1 MDKNIDEIEIEEIS
15 LDIDDKY
22 EVTLDI
28 SPSTDDILESLKI
41 DQPIAK
47 EEKLAEELTIK
58 GAEEENKLESEVGG
72 IGLEESGVLG
82 AEKEFKEVSS
92 LEGLEA
98 PQEFGFEAQGVEGS
112 QEEENN
118 ISLSVEELDSILS
131 EAKVEEVTSED
142 VGLTTSEEESVGFEV
157 EEGLSTEVSGVDFSA
172 SEEAISFEGEKL
184 SQGSVLEE
192 EGLSTEVSDVDFL
205 ASEEAISF
213 EGEKLSQ
220 GSVLEEEG
228 LSTEVSDVDFSASEE
243 AISFEGEKLSQGR
256 GVVEDLGDVVVMD
269 SEGYNKV
276 ISEGLPPIEEKPV
289 EFEEGSVGFEEEFSF
304 GEAVS
309 PEELGIGEE
318 KKEEF
323 ELSEFAEI
331 TEEMVEE
338 QKLNIVE
345 GEEESKEEAFA
356 GVSEEVSFEISET
369 KEGEIVGEFEEIR
382 EIGLGEIEL
391 GVPQEESITKEEVEV
406 VDDISISKGEYGIV
420 EEIPE
425 AIGVGEEVKY
435 SVTPEEL
442 GIEEIEITPEVET
455 GSIVGIGFEEEA
467 KEKVEEETRGAEE
480 VISFVEESIGLPEV
494 EEKALSIEER
504 GAKIEEAIEGL
515 SDVEKE
521 ALRKVLKYLDKLL
534 ESLPEDKV
542 REFASSEY
550 YDLYVRLFDKLNI
563 K

>member
-1 MDKNIDEIEIEEIS
+1 MDKKIDEIEIEEIS

-47 EEKLAEELTIK
+47 EEELAEELTIK
-58 GAEEENKLESEVGG
+58 GIEEESKLESEVGG

-131 EAKVEEVTSED
+131 EAKVVEVSSED

-184 SQGSVLEE
+184 SQG
-192 EGLSTEVSDVDFL
+192 
-205 ASEEAISF
+205 
-213 EGEKLSQ
+213 
-220 GSVLEEEG
+220 
-228 LSTEVSDVDFSASEE
+228 
-243 AISFEGEKLSQGR
+243 R

-276 ISEGLPPIEEKPV
+276 ISEELPPIEEKPV
-289 EFEEGSVGFEEEFSF
+289 EVEEGSVGFEEEFSF

-338 QKLNIVE
+338 QKLNVVE

-369 KEGEIVGEFEEIR
+369 KEGEIVGEFEEIS

-406 VDDISISKGEYGIV
+406 VDDISIPKGEYGIV

-455 GSIVGIGFEEEA
+455 SSIVGIGFEEEA

>member
-28 SPSTDDILESLKI
+28 SPSTDDIIESLKI

-47 EEKLAEELTIK
+47 EEELAEELTIK
-58 GAEEENKLESEVGG
+58 GAEE
-72 IGLEESGVLG
+72 
-82 AEKEFKEVSS
+82 EFKEVSS

-131 EAKVEEVTSED
+131 EAKVEVTSED

-157 EEGLSTEVSGVDFSA
+157 EERLSTEVSGVDFSA

-184 SQGSVLEE
+184 SRGGVFEE
-192 EGLSTEVSDVDFL
+192 EGLSTEVSGVDFS
-205 ASEEAISF
+205 ASGEAISF

-220 GSVLEEEG
+220 GGVFEEEG
-228 LSTEVSDVDFSASEE
+228 LSTEVSGVDFSASGE
-243 AISFEGEKLSQGR
+243 AISFEGEKLSQGK

-276 ISEGLPPIEEKPV
+276 ISEELPPIEEKPV

-338 QKLNIVE
+338 QKLNVVE
-345 GEEESKEEAFA
+345 GEEESKEEAFS

-369 KEGEIVGEFEEIR
+369 KEGEIVGEFEEIS
-382 EIGLGEIEL
+382 EIGLGEIGL
-391 GVPQEESITKEEVEV
+391 GVTQEESITKEEVEV

-425 AIGVGEEVKY
+425 DIGVGEEVKY

-467 KEKVEEETRGAEE
+467 KEKVEEETRGAED

>member
-98 PQEFGFEAQGVEGS
+98 PQEFGFEAQGIEGS

-157 EEGLSTEVSGVDFSA
+157 EEGLSTEVSG
-172 SEEAISFEGEKL
+172 
-184 SQGSVLEE
+184 
-192 EGLSTEVSDVDFL
+192 
-205 ASEEAISF
+205 
-213 EGEKLSQ
+213 
-220 GSVLEEEG
+220 
-228 LSTEVSDVDFSASEE
+228 VDFSASEE

-338 QKLNIVE
+338 QKLNVVE

-406 VDDISISKGEYGIV
+406 VDDISISK
-420 EEIPE
+420 
-425 AIGVGEEVKY
+425 
-435 SVTPEEL
+435 
-442 GIEEIEITPEVET
+442 
-455 GSIVGIGFEEEA
+455 
-467 KEKVEEETRGAEE
+467 
-480 VISFVEESIGLPEV
+480 
-494 EEKALSIEER
+494 LSILLLPR
-504 GAKIEEAIEGL
+504 N
-515 SDVEKE
+515 S
-521 ALRKVLKYLDKLL
+521 VLK
-534 ESLPEDKV
+534 
-542 REFASSEY
+542 R
-550 YDLYVRLFDKLNI
+550 
-563 K
+563 

>member
-192 EGLSTEVSDVDFL
+192 EGLFTEVS
-205 ASEEAISF
+205 
-213 EGEKLSQ
+213 G
-220 GSVLEEEG
+220 
-228 LSTEVSDVDFSASEE
+228 VDFSASEE

-494 EEKALSIEER
+494 EEKALSIKER

-521 ALRKVLKYLDKLL
+521 ALKKVLKYLDKLL

>member
-58 GAEEENKLESEVGG
+58 GAEEESKIESKVGG

-98 PQEFGFEAQGVEGS
+98 PQEFGFEAQGIEGS

-157 EEGLSTEVSGVDFSA
+157 EEGLSTEVSG
-172 SEEAISFEGEKL
+172 
-184 SQGSVLEE
+184 
-192 EGLSTEVSDVDFL
+192 
-205 ASEEAISF
+205 
-213 EGEKLSQ
+213 
-220 GSVLEEEG
+220 
-228 LSTEVSDVDFSASEE
+228 VDFSASEE

-467 KEKVEEETRGAEE
+467 KEKVEEETRGAED

>member
-1 MDKNIDEIEIEEIS
+1 MDKKIDEIEIEEIS

-47 EEKLAEELTIK
+47 EEELAEELTIK
-58 GAEEENKLESEVGG
+58 GIEEESKLESEVGG

-92 LEGLEA
+92 LESLEA
-98 PQEFGFEAQGVEGS
+98 PQEFGFEARGVEGS

-131 EAKVEEVTSED
+131 EAKVEEVASED

-157 EEGLSTEVSGVDFSA
+157 EGGLSTEVSG
-172 SEEAISFEGEKL
+172 
-184 SQGSVLEE
+184 
-192 EGLSTEVSDVDFL
+192 
-205 ASEEAISF
+205 
-213 EGEKLSQ
+213 
-220 GSVLEEEG
+220 
-228 LSTEVSDVDFSASEE
+228 VDFSASEE

-276 ISEGLPPIEEKPV
+276 ISEELPPIEEKPV

-338 QKLNIVE
+338 QKLNVVE

-369 KEGEIVGEFEEIR
+369 KEGEIVGEFEEIS
-382 EIGLGEIEL
+382 EIGLGEIGL

>member
-1 MDKNIDEIEIEEIS
+1 MDKKIDEIEIEEIS

-47 EEKLAEELTIK
+47 EEELAEELTIK
-58 GAEEENKLESEVGG
+58 GIEEESKLESEVGG

-82 AEKEFKEVSS
+82 AEEEFKEVSS

-157 EEGLSTEVSGVDFSA
+157 KEGLSTEVSG
-172 SEEAISFEGEKL
+172 
-184 SQGSVLEE
+184 
-192 EGLSTEVSDVDFL
+192 
-205 ASEEAISF
+205 
-213 EGEKLSQ
+213 
-220 GSVLEEEG
+220 
-228 LSTEVSDVDFSASEE
+228 VDFSASEE

-276 ISEGLPPIEEKPV
+276 ISEELPPIEEKPV
-289 EFEEGSVGFEEEFSF
+289 EVEEGSVGFEEEFSF

-338 QKLNIVE
+338 QKLNVVE

-369 KEGEIVGEFEEIR
+369 KEGEIVGEFEEIS

-425 AIGVGEEVKY
+425 AIGIGEEVKY

-455 GSIVGIGFEEEA
+455 SSIVGIGFEEEVKEKVEEEA

>member
-1 MDKNIDEIEIEEIS
+1 MDKKIDEIEIEIEEIS

-98 PQEFGFEAQGVEGS
+98 PQEFGFEAQGIEGS

-157 EEGLSTEVSGVDFSA
+157 EEGLSTEVSG
-172 SEEAISFEGEKL
+172 
-184 SQGSVLEE
+184 
-192 EGLSTEVSDVDFL
+192 
-205 ASEEAISF
+205 
-213 EGEKLSQ
+213 
-220 GSVLEEEG
+220 
-228 LSTEVSDVDFSASEE
+228 VDFSASEE

-338 QKLNIVE
+338 QKLNVVE

-467 KEKVEEETRGAEE
+467 KEKVEEETRGAED

-521 ALRKVLKYLDKLL
+521 ALKKVLKYLDKLL

>member
-1 MDKNIDEIEIEEIS
+1 MDKKIDEIEIEEIS

-47 EEKLAEELTIK
+47 EEELAEELTIK
-58 GAEEENKLESEVGG
+58 GIEEESKLESEVGG

-82 AEKEFKEVSS
+82 AEEEFKEVSS

-157 EEGLSTEVSGVDFSA
+157 KEGLSTEVSG
-172 SEEAISFEGEKL
+172 
-184 SQGSVLEE
+184 
-192 EGLSTEVSDVDFL
+192 
-205 ASEEAISF
+205 
-213 EGEKLSQ
+213 
-220 GSVLEEEG
+220 
-228 LSTEVSDVDFSASEE
+228 VDFSASEE

-276 ISEGLPPIEEKPV
+276 ISEELPPIEEKPV
-289 EFEEGSVGFEEEFSF
+289 GFEEGSVGFEEEFSF

-338 QKLNIVE
+338 QKLNVVE

-369 KEGEIVGEFEEIR
+369 KEGEIVGEFEEIS

-425 AIGVGEEVKY
+425 AIGIGEEVKY

-455 GSIVGIGFEEEA
+455 SSIVGIGFEEEVKEKVEEEA

>member
-1 MDKNIDEIEIEEIS
+1 MDKKIDEIEIEIEEIS

-58 GAEEENKLESEVGG
+58 GAEEESKLESEVGG

-82 AEKEFKEVSS
+82 AEEEFKEVSS

-142 VGLTTSEEESVGFEV
+142 VSLTTSEESVGFEV
-157 EEGLSTEVSGVDFSA
+157 EKGLSTEVSG
-172 SEEAISFEGEKL
+172 
-184 SQGSVLEE
+184 
-192 EGLSTEVSDVDFL
+192 
-205 ASEEAISF
+205 
-213 EGEKLSQ
+213 
-220 GSVLEEEG
+220 
-228 LSTEVSDVDFSASEE
+228 VDFSASEE

-269 SEGYNKV
+269 SEGYNKI
-276 ISEGLPPIEEKPV
+276 ISEELPPIEEKPV

-338 QKLNIVE
+338 QKLNVVE
-345 GEEESKEEAFA
+345 GEEESKEEAFS

-369 KEGEIVGEFEEIR
+369 KEGEIVGEFEEIS
-382 EIGLGEIEL
+382 EIGLGDIEL

-425 AIGVGEEVKY
+425 AIGVGEEIKY

-494 EEKALSIEER
+494 EEKALSIKER

>member
-1 MDKNIDEIEIEEIS
+1 MDKKIDEIEIEEIS

-47 EEKLAEELTIK
+47 EEELAEELTIK
-58 GAEEENKLESEVGG
+58 GAEEESKLESEVGG

-82 AEKEFKEVSS
+82 AEEEFKEVSS

-157 EEGLSTEVSGVDFSA
+157 EEGLSTEVSGVDF
-172 SEEAISFEGEKL
+172 L
-184 SQGSVLEE
+184 
-192 EGLSTEVSDVDFL
+192 
-205 ASEEAISF
+205 
-213 EGEKLSQ
+213 
-220 GSVLEEEG
+220 
-228 LSTEVSDVDFSASEE
+228 ASEE

-276 ISEGLPPIEEKPV
+276 ISEELPPIEEKPV

-338 QKLNIVE
+338 QKLNVVE
-345 GEEESKEEAFA
+345 GEEEGKEEAFA

-369 KEGEIVGEFEEIR
+369 KEGEIVGEFEEIS

-425 AIGVGEEVKY
+425 AVGVGEEVKY
-435 SVTPEEL
+435 SVTPEEV

-455 GSIVGIGFEEEA
+455 SSIVGIGFEEEA

>member
-157 EEGLSTEVSGVDFSA
+157 EEGLSTEVSG
-172 SEEAISFEGEKL
+172 
-184 SQGSVLEE
+184 
-192 EGLSTEVSDVDFL
+192 
-205 ASEEAISF
+205 
-213 EGEKLSQ
+213 
-220 GSVLEEEG
+220 
-228 LSTEVSDVDFSASEE
+228 VDFSASEE

-494 EEKALSIEER
+494 EEKALSIKER

-521 ALRKVLKYLDKLL
+521 ALKKVLKYLDKLL

>member
-1 MDKNIDEIEIEEIS
+1 MDKKIDEIEIEEIS

-47 EEKLAEELTIK
+47 EEELTIK
-58 GAEEENKLESEVGG
+58 GIEEESKLESEVGG

-82 AEKEFKEVSS
+82 AEEEFKEVSS

-98 PQEFGFEAQGVEGS
+98 PQEFGFEAQGVEGY

-131 EAKVEEVTSED
+131 EAKVEEVSSED

-157 EEGLSTEVSGVDFSA
+157 EEGLSTEVIGVDFSA
-172 SEEAISFEGEKL
+172 SEEAISFETQKL
-184 SQGSVLEE
+184 
-192 EGLSTEVSDVDFL
+192 
-205 ASEEAISF
+205 A
-213 EGEKLSQ
+213 
-220 GSVLEEEG
+220 
-228 LSTEVSDVDFSASEE
+228 
-243 AISFEGEKLSQGR
+243 QGR

-276 ISEGLPPIEEKPV
+276 ISEELPPIEEKPV
-289 EFEEGSVGFEEEFSF
+289 EVEEGSVGFEEEFSF

-338 QKLNIVE
+338 QKLNVVE
-345 GEEESKEEAFA
+345 GEEESKEEAFT

-369 KEGEIVGEFEEIR
+369 KEGEIVGEFEEIS

-425 AIGVGEEVKY
+425 AIGLGEEVKY

-455 GSIVGIGFEEEA
+455 SSIVGIGFEEEA

-521 ALRKVLKYLDKLL
+521 ALKKVLKYLDKLL

>member
-47 EEKLAEELTIK
+47 EEELAEELTIK
-58 GAEEENKLESEVGG
+58 GIEEESKLESEVGG

-82 AEKEFKEVSS
+82 AEEEFKEVSS

-98 PQEFGFEAQGVEGS
+98 PQEFGFEAQGIEGS

-131 EAKVEEVTSED
+131 EAKVEVTSED

-172 SEEAISFEGEKL
+172 SGEAISFEGEKL
-184 SQGSVLEE
+184 SQGGVFEE
-192 EGLSTEVSDVDFL
+192 EGLSTEVS
-205 ASEEAISF
+205 
-213 EGEKLSQ
+213 G
-220 GSVLEEEG
+220 
-228 LSTEVSDVDFSASEE
+228 VDFSASGE

-276 ISEGLPPIEEKPV
+276 ISEELPPIEEKPV

-338 QKLNIVE
+338 QKLNVVE

-369 KEGEIVGEFEEIR
+369 KEGEIVGEFEEIS

-425 AIGVGEEVKY
+425 AIGLGEEVKY

-455 GSIVGIGFEEEA
+455 SSIVGIGFEEEA

>member
-47 EEKLAEELTIK
+47 EEELAEELTIK
-58 GAEEENKLESEVGG
+58 GAEEESKLESEVGG

-82 AEKEFKEVSS
+82 AEEEFKEVSS

-157 EEGLSTEVSGVDFSA
+157 EEGLSAEVSG
-172 SEEAISFEGEKL
+172 
-184 SQGSVLEE
+184 
-192 EGLSTEVSDVDFL
+192 
-205 ASEEAISF
+205 
-213 EGEKLSQ
+213 
-220 GSVLEEEG
+220 
-228 LSTEVSDVDFSASEE
+228 VDFSASEE

-494 EEKALSIEER
+494 EEKALSIKER

-521 ALRKVLKYLDKLL
+521 ALKKVLKYLDKLL

>member
-82 AEKEFKEVSS
+82 AEEEFKEVSS

-184 SQGSVLEE
+184 SQV
-192 EGLSTEVSDVDFL
+192 
-205 ASEEAISF
+205 
-213 EGEKLSQ
+213 
-220 GSVLEEEG
+220 
-228 LSTEVSDVDFSASEE
+228 
-243 AISFEGEKLSQGR
+243 R

-467 KEKVEEETRGAEE
+467 KEKVEEETRGAED

>member
-1 MDKNIDEIEIEEIS
+1 MDKKIDEIEIEEIS

-47 EEKLAEELTIK
+47 EEELAEELTIK
-58 GAEEENKLESEVGG
+58 GIEEESKLESEVGG

-82 AEKEFKEVSS
+82 AEEEFKEVSS

-98 PQEFGFEAQGVEGS
+98 PQEFGFEAQGVEES

-184 SQGSVLEE
+184 SQG
-192 EGLSTEVSDVDFL
+192 
-205 ASEEAISF
+205 
-213 EGEKLSQ
+213 
-220 GSVLEEEG
+220 
-228 LSTEVSDVDFSASEE
+228 
-243 AISFEGEKLSQGR
+243 R

-276 ISEGLPPIEEKPV
+276 ISEELPPIEEKPV
-289 EFEEGSVGFEEEFSF
+289 EVEEGSVGFEEEFSF

-338 QKLNIVE
+338 QKLNVVE
-345 GEEESKEEAFA
+345 GEEESKEEAFT

-369 KEGEIVGEFEEIR
+369 KEGEIVGEFEEIS

-391 GVPQEESITKEEVEV
+391 GVPQEETITKEEVEV

-425 AIGVGEEVKY
+425 AIGIGEEVKY

-455 GSIVGIGFEEEA
+455 SSIVGIGFEEEA

-494 EEKALSIEER
+494 EEKTLSIEER

>member
-1 MDKNIDEIEIEEIS
+1 MDKKIDEIEIEEIS

-47 EEKLAEELTIK
+47 EEELAEELTIK
-58 GAEEENKLESEVGG
+58 GAEE
-72 IGLEESGVLG
+72 
-82 AEKEFKEVSS
+82 EFKEVSS

-184 SQGSVLEE
+184 SQG
-192 EGLSTEVSDVDFL
+192 
-205 ASEEAISF
+205 
-213 EGEKLSQ
+213 
-220 GSVLEEEG
+220 
-228 LSTEVSDVDFSASEE
+228 
-243 AISFEGEKLSQGR
+243 R

-276 ISEGLPPIEEKPV
+276 ISEELPPIEEKPV

-338 QKLNIVE
+338 QKLNVVE
-345 GEEESKEEAFA
+345 GKEESKEEAFA

-369 KEGEIVGEFEEIR
+369 KEGEIVGEFEEIS

-455 GSIVGIGFEEEA
+455 SSIVGIGFEEEA

>member
-58 GAEEENKLESEVGG
+58 GAEEESKIESKVGG

-98 PQEFGFEAQGVEGS
+98 PQEFGFEAQGIEGS

-157 EEGLSTEVSGVDFSA
+157 EEGLSTEVSG
-172 SEEAISFEGEKL
+172 
-184 SQGSVLEE
+184 
-192 EGLSTEVSDVDFL
+192 
-205 ASEEAISF
+205 
-213 EGEKLSQ
+213 
-220 GSVLEEEG
+220 
-228 LSTEVSDVDFSASEE
+228 VDFSASEE